1 MTSKKTGYLL
11 GAVAGA
17 GVMAAAVAGAGM
29 RLPAAHAEGQPQ
41 LIRAS
46 TAPIFA
52 PPPGAPMSF
61 ADIFDQVSPAVV
73 SINVTSRVDSNAL
86 RKIPGFENFPFDI
99 VPKGQAP
106 GDEDDQGD
114 EGASPSNPP
123 QGGRTP
129 KGQPKLPTQQSSGSG
144 FFISADGYI
153 VTNNHVVENAES
165 IKVVLKDETELEATV
180 VGRDEGTDLAVLK
193 VKAPPSGFPFV
204 NFENS
209 ARPRVGD
216 WVIAV
221 GNPFGLGGTAT
232 AGIISAYG
240 RDIGET
246 FVDYIQID
254 APINRGNSGGPTFD
268 IYGRVI
274 GVNTAIFSPSG
285 GSVGIGFAIP
295 AEVAEAV
302 TKQLI
307 AGGKIQRGYIGA
319 TIQNFTAEMAE
330 AQGLGAQ
337 RGAIVSDLVPGGPSQ
352 KAGLLPGDLVVSING
367 VAVKSSSELTR
378 EVAKARPG
386 DALKL
391 DVIRD
396 GRHRNIEIRSGT
408 RPSERELAAN
418 DNSGGRA
425 GPGGSSSPQVQRP
438 SVLGLALA
446 PVDDALRR
454 KLTLPADLKGVA
466 VDSVEQSSDAAQRG
480 FRPGDVIVRAGDRQ
494 VASAA
499 DFAAVVDAAKKAGRT
514 SVLVGVYRAGRTTF
528 VPLKVSG

>member
-1 MTSKKTGYLL
+1 M
-11 GAVAGA
+11 
-17 GVMAAAVAGAGM
+17 
-29 RLPAAHAEGQPQ
+29 
-41 LIRAS
+41 
-46 TAPIFA
+46 
-52 PPPGAPMSF
+52 
-61 ADIFDQVSPAVV
+61 
-73 SINVTSRVDSNAL
+73 
-86 RKIPGFENFPFDI
+86 
-99 VPKGQAP
+99 
-106 GDEDDQGD
+106 
-114 EGASPSNPP
+114 
-123 QGGRTP
+123 
-129 KGQPKLPTQQSSGSG
+129 
-144 FFISADGYI
+144 
-153 VTNNHVVENAES
+153 
-165 IKVVLKDETELEATV
+165 
-180 VGRDEGTDLAVLK
+180 
-193 VKAPPSGFPFV
+193 
-204 NFENS
+204 
-209 ARPRVGD
+209 
-216 WVIAV
+216 
-221 GNPFGLGGTAT
+221 
-232 AGIISAYG
+232 
-240 RDIGET
+240 
-246 FVDYIQID
+246 
-254 APINRGNSGGPTFD
+254 
-268 IYGRVI
+268 
-274 GVNTAIFSPSG
+274 
-285 GSVGIGFAIP
+285 
-295 AEVAEAV
+295 
-302 TKQLI
+302 
-307 AGGKIQRGYIGA
+307 
-319 TIQNFTAEMAE
+319 
-330 AQGLGAQ
+330 
-337 RGAIVSDLVPGGPSQ
+337 
-352 KAGLLPGDLVVSING
+352 VSING